1 MKLTTNKTYLKSNLD
16 KSKEIIQIQHK
27 VSGMGNIKK
36 KLIDMKKNNK
46 VCVTCKESDTNEKTE
61 QL

>member
-1 MKLTTNKTYLKSNLD
+1 MAEIFESQEGKLTTNKTCLKSNSD

-36 KLIDMKKNNK
+36 KLIDMKETIRFK
-46 VCVTCKESDTNEKTE
+46 
-61 QL
+61 